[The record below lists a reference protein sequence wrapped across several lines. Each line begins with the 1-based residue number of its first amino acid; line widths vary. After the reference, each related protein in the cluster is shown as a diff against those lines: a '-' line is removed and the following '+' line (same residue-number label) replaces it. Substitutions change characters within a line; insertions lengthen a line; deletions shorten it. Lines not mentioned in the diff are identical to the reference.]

1 MKFDWALKKN
11 IKLNSLRTKIKKLI
25 LDETRDVKLNFN

>member
-1 MKFDWALKKN
+1 MKFDCALKKN

-25 LDETRDVKLNFN
+25 LDETCGVKLNSN